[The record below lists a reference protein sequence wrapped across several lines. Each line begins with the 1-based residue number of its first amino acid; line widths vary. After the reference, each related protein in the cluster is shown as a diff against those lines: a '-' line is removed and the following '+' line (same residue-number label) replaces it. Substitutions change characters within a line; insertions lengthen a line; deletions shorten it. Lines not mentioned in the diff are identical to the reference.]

1 MHISIKKIYIQYSTV
16 TYRTMKPV
24 QLQNC
29 RQKIDDTTT
38 VQLHLEIDDRLNL
51 RNSRITFQHSTQGT
65 IGSSL

>member
-1 MHISIKKIYIQYSTV
+1 
-16 TYRTMKPV
+16 MKPV